1 MAKKKRTEAQEAKR
15 FAIILAVLLAA
26 IGGWQLWRARP
37 TAALILWTVG
47 ATALLLSL
55 LFASL
60 WLRLFRLWMK
70 FAEGLSWVMT
80 RVILS
85 VFFYLI
91 ITPIGLLLRLFG
103 KRPLD
108 MKFKDG
114 KATYWIDK
122 PKGEYTLERYRK
134 VF

>member
-1 MAKKKRTEAQEAKR
+1 MAKQKRTEAQEAKR

-26 IGGWQLWRARP
+26 IGGWQLWRERP
-37 TAALILWTVG
+37 TVAFILWGIG
-47 ATALLLSL
+47 AAALLLSL

-70 FAEGLSWVMT
+70 LAEGLSSVMT

-91 ITPIGLLLRLFG
+91 LTPIGLFLRLFG

-108 MKFKDG
+108 LSFKDG
-114 KATYWIDK
+114 RATYWIDK